1 MSNKPPSEV
10 PQGAIR
16 LNTDS
21 QRLEFFAQDRWYE
34 MATETAS
41 LFGGRVFFVA
51 GGANKY
57 TQSFNIVTGGTAVD
71 ISIAQL
77 YGVHS
82 PAAVNSKTRGVT
94 MGGRNN
100 PSPYAERNVIQFF
113 EFASQGVDMADF
125 GDLTESKGR
134 NSGHGDNT
142 RGISFGRQNGAS
154 NIIEFITIPSKGN
167 GTDFGD
173 LTVARE
179 MGAAFGNR
187 TRGCYAGG
195 NTPGDN
201 RVNTVDYVTIQSLG
215 NAVDFGDEQ
224 STVYSRGA
232 SSNSTRGVLS
242 GGYGTPNDK
251 LLEFFTIHTL
261 GNGVDFGE
269 LNRGGFGRAGTSS
282 PITGLH
288 ASGTGGTTDIE
299 KITLAQLG
307 NSIDFG
313 DLIESATYGRGMSPS
328 HGGMI

>member
-1 MSNKPPSEV
+1 MSNPPVEI
-10 PQGAIR
+10 PLGAMR
-16 LNTDS
+16 FNSDS
-21 QRLEFFAQDRWYE
+21 QKLEYWMGSAWMQVISE
-34 MATETAS
+34 PSS
-41 LFGGRVFFVA
+41 LFGGSVFFVA
-51 GGANKY
+51 GGSNKL

-71 ISIAQL
+71 MDIGQL

-134 NSGHGDNT
+134 NSGHGDPI

-201 RVNTVDYVTIQSLG
+201 RVNTIDYVTIQSLG

-232 SSNSTRGVLS
+232 MTNSTRGLLA
-242 GGYGTPNDK
+242 GGYGTPNAK
-251 LLEFFTIHTL
+251 LIEFVTIPTT
-261 GNGVDFGE
+261 GNCVDFGE
-269 LNRGGFGRAGTSS
+269 LNRGGFGRSGTSS
-282 PITGLH
+282 PITGVT
-288 ASGTGGTTDIE
+288 ASGTSGSTIIE
-299 KITLAQLG
+299 KVTLATLG
-307 NSIDFG
+307 DAQDFG
-313 DLIESATYGRGMSPS
+313 DLVEAATYGRGMSPS

>member
-1 MSNKPPSEV
+1 MSNPPVEI
-10 PQGAIR
+10 PLGAMR
-16 LNTDS
+16 FNSDS
-21 QRLEFFAQDRWYE
+21 QKLEYWNGGAWFQIN
-34 MATETAS
+34 TEPSS
-41 LFGGRVFFVA
+41 LYGGEVFFTA
-51 GGANKY
+51 GGSNKY
-57 TQSFNIVTGGTAVD
+57 TQSFNIVTGGTAINVGAD
-71 ISIAQL
+71 QL
-77 YGVHS
+77 VGIHS

-94 MGGRNN
+94 MGGRSNSN
-100 PSPYAERNVIQFF
+100 PWPEQNVIQFF
-113 EFASQGVDMADF
+113 EFATKGDYADF

-134 NSGHGDNT
+134 NSGHGDPT

-173 LTVARE
+173 LTQARE
-179 MGAAFGNR
+179 MGSAFGNR

-201 RVNTVDYVTIQSLG
+201 RKNIVDYVTIQTLG

-251 LLEFFTIHTL
+251 LLEFFTIHTT

-269 LNRGGFGRAGTSS
+269 LVRGGFGRAGTSS

-288 ASGTGGTTDIE
+288 ASGTSGATDIE
-299 KITLAQLG
+299 KITLATLG

-313 DLIESATYGRGMSPS
+313 DLVEAATYGRGMSAS

>member
-1 MSNKPPSEV
+1 MSNQPPIEV

-16 LNTDS
+16 LNAES
-21 QRLEFFAQDRWYE
+21 HKLEFYAQDRWHE
-34 MATETAS
+34 MASETAS
-41 LFGGRVFFVA
+41 LHNGEVFFTA
-51 GGANKY
+51 GGSNKL
-57 TQSFNIVTGGTAVD
+57 TQTFNIITGGTAVD
-71 ISIAQL
+71 TGLSQL
-77 YGVHS
+77 YGIHS

-100 PSPYAERNVIQFF
+100 PSPYAEQNYIQFF
-113 EFASQGVDMADF
+113 EFATKGDYADF

-201 RVNTVDYVTIQSLG
+201 RVNTIDFVTIQSLG

-224 STVYSRGA
+224 ETIYSRGA
-232 SSNSTRGVLS
+232 ASNQIRGLLA
-242 GGYGTPNDK
+242 GGYGGTDTRIEYVEIP
-251 LLEFFTIHTL
+251 TT
-261 GNGVDFGE
+261 GNAKTFGD
-269 LNRGGFGRAGTSS
+269 LMRGGFGRSGTGS
-282 PITGLH
+282 PITGLF
-288 ASGTGGTTDIE
+288 ASGTSGSTRIE
-299 KITLAQLG
+299 KITLATFG
-307 NSIDFG
+307 NSSDFG
-313 DLIESATYGRGMSPS
+313 DLVEAATYGRGMSSS
-328 HGGMI
+328 HGGL

>member
-1 MSNKPPSEV
+1 MSLPPIEI
-10 PQGAIR
+10 PLGAMR
-16 LNTDS
+16 FNSDS
-21 QRLEFFAQDRWYE
+21 QKLEYWMGSAWMQVISE
-34 MATETAS
+34 PSS
-41 LFGGRVFFVA
+41 LFGGEVFFVA
-51 GGANKY
+51 GGSNKL

-71 ISIAQL
+71 MDIGQL

-113 EFASQGVDMADF
+113 EFSSRGVDMADF

-134 NSGHGDNT
+134 NSGHGDPI

-201 RVNTVDYVTIQSLG
+201 RKNIIDYVTIQSLG
-215 NAVDFGDEQ
+215 NAVDFGDEL

-232 SSNSTRGVLS
+232 MSNSTRGLLA
-242 GGYGTPNDK
+242 GGYGTPNTK
-251 LLEFFTIHTL
+251 LIEFVQIPTT
-261 GNGVDFGE
+261 GNTQEFGE
-269 LNRGGFGRAGTSS
+269 LNRGGFGRSGTSS
-282 PITGLH
+282 PITGVT
-288 ASGTGGTTDIE
+288 ASGTSGSTRIE
-299 KITLAQLG
+299 KVTLATLG
-307 NSIDFG
+307 DAEDFG
-313 DLIESATYGRGMSPS
+313 DLVEAATYGRGMSAS

>member
-1 MSNKPPSEV
+1 MRFNS
-10 PQGAIR
+10 
-16 LNTDS
+16 DS
-21 QRLEFFAQDRWYE
+21 QKLEYWMGSAWMQVISE
-34 MATETAS
+34 PSS

-51 GGANKY
+51 GGSNKY

-71 ISIAQL
+71 MGIAQL

-125 GDLTESKGR
+125 GDMTESKGR
-134 NSGHGDNT
+134 NSGHGDPT

-173 LTVARE
+173 LTIARE

-195 NTPGDN
+195 NTPGGN
-201 RVNTVDYVTIQSLG
+201 RKNIIDYVTIQSLG
-215 NAVDFGDEQ
+215 NAVDFGDEL

-232 SSNSTRGVLS
+232 MTNSTRGLLA

-251 LLEFFTIHTL
+251 LIEFVQIPTT
-261 GNGVDFGE
+261 GNSVEFGE
-269 LNRGGFGRAGTSS
+269 LNRGGFGRSGTSS
-282 PITGLH
+282 PITGVT
-288 ASGTGGTTDIE
+288 ASGTSGSTIIE
-299 KITLAQLG
+299 KVTLATLG
-307 NSIDFG
+307 DSSDFG
-313 DLIESATYGRGMSPS
+313 DLVEAATYGRGMSAA

>member
-1 MSNKPPSEV
+1 MSNPPVEI
-10 PQGAIR
+10 PLGAMR
-16 LNTDS
+16 FNSDS
-21 QRLEFFAQDRWYE
+21 QKLEYWMGSAWMQVISE
-34 MATETAS
+34 PSS
-41 LFGGRVFFVA
+41 LFGGSVFFVA
-51 GGANKY
+51 GGSNKL

-71 ISIAQL
+71 MDIGQL

-134 NSGHGDNT
+134 NSGHGDPI

-201 RVNTVDYVTIQSLG
+201 RVNTIDYVTIQSLG

-224 STVYSRGA
+224 TTVYSRGA
-232 SSNSTRGVLS
+232 MSNSTRGLLA
-242 GGYGTPNDK
+242 GGYGTPNAK
-251 LLEFFTIHTL
+251 LIEFVTIPTT
-261 GNGVDFGE
+261 GNCVDFGE
-269 LNRGGFGRAGTSS
+269 LNRGGFGRSGTSS
-282 PITGLH
+282 PITGVT
-288 ASGTGGTTDIE
+288 ASGTSGSTIIE
-299 KITLAQLG
+299 KVTLATLG
-307 NSIDFG
+307 DAEDFG
-313 DLIESATYGRGMSPS
+313 DLVEAATYGRGMSAS

>member
-1 MSNKPPSEV
+1 MSLPPSEI
-10 PQGAIR
+10 PLGAMR
-16 LNTDS
+16 FNSDS
-21 QRLEFFAQDRWYE
+21 QKLEYWMGSAWMQVISE
-34 MATETAS
+34 PSS

-51 GGANKY
+51 GGSNKY
-57 TQSFNIVTGGTAVD
+57 TQSFNIVTGGTAINID
-71 ISIAQL
+71 IDQL

-134 NSGHGDNT
+134 NSGHGDPT

-201 RVNTVDYVTIQSLG
+201 RVNTIDYVTIQSLG
-215 NAVDFGDEQ
+215 NAVDFGDEL

-232 SSNSTRGVLS
+232 MTNSTRGVIA

-251 LLEFFTIHTL
+251 LMEFVQIPTT
-261 GNGVDFGE
+261 GNTQEFGE
-269 LNRGGFGRAGTSS
+269 LNRGGFGRSGTSS
-282 PITGLH
+282 PITGVT
-288 ASGTGGTTDIE
+288 ASGTSGSTIIE
-299 KITLAQLG
+299 KIALATLG
-307 NSIDFG
+307 DSTDFG
-313 DLIESATYGRGMSPS
+313 DLVESATYGRGMSPT

>member
-1 MSNKPPSEV
+1 MSNPPVEI
-10 PQGAIR
+10 PLGAMR
-16 LNTDS
+16 FNSDS
-21 QRLEFFAQDRWYE
+21 QKLEYWMGSAWMQVISE
-34 MATETAS
+34 PSS
-41 LFGGRVFFVA
+41 LFGGSVFFVA
-51 GGANKY
+51 GGSNKL

-71 ISIAQL
+71 MDIAQL

-134 NSGHGDNT
+134 NSGHGDPI

-201 RVNTVDYVTIQSLG
+201 RVNTIDYVTIQSLG

-232 SSNSTRGVLS
+232 MTNSTRGLLA
-242 GGYGTPNDK
+242 GGYGTPNAK
-251 LLEFFTIHTL
+251 LIEFVTIPTT
-261 GNGVDFGE
+261 GNCVDFGE
-269 LNRGGFGRAGTSS
+269 LNRGGFGRSGTSS
-282 PITGLH
+282 PITGVT
-288 ASGTGGTTDIE
+288 ASGTSGSTIIE
-299 KITLAQLG
+299 KVTLATLG
-307 NSIDFG
+307 DAQDFG
-313 DLIESATYGRGMSPS
+313 DLVEAATYGRGMSPS

>member
-1 MSNKPPSEV
+1 MSLPPSEI
-10 PQGAIR
+10 PLGAMR
-16 LNTDS
+16 FNSDS
-21 QRLEFFAQDRWYE
+21 QKLEYWNGSIWFQIN
-34 MATETAS
+34 TEPSS
-41 LFGGRVFFVA
+41 LYGGEVFFTA
-51 GGANKY
+51 GGSNKY
-57 TQSFNIVTGGTAVD
+57 TQTFNIVTGGEAINVGAD
-71 ISIAQL
+71 QL
-77 YGVHS
+77 VGIHS

-94 MGGRNN
+94 MGGRAN
-100 PSPYAERNVIQFF
+100 PSPYPEQNVIQFF
-113 EFASQGVDMADF
+113 EFATKGDYADF

-134 NSGHGDNT
+134 NSGHGDPT
-142 RGISFGRQNGAS
+142 RGISFGRQNGGS
-154 NIIEFITIPSKGN
+154 NIIEYITIPSTGN

-173 LTVARE
+173 STVARE

-224 STVYSRGA
+224 ATVYSRGA

-251 LLEFFTIHTL
+251 LMELFTIHTT

-269 LNRGGFGRAGTSS
+269 LNRGGFGRSGTSS

-299 KITLAQLG
+299 KITLATLG
-307 NSIDFG
+307 DSIDFG
-313 DLIESATYGRGMSPS
+313 DLVEAATYGRGMSAS

>member
-1 MSNKPPSEV
+1 
-10 PQGAIR
+10 
-16 LNTDS
+16 
-21 QRLEFFAQDRWYE
+21 

-41 LFGGRVFFVA
+41 LYGGEVFFTA
-51 GGANKY
+51 GGSNKL
-57 TQSFNIVTGGTAVD
+57 TQTFNVITGGTAVD
-71 ISIAQL
+71 TGLSQL
-77 YGVHS
+77 TGIHS

-94 MGGRNN
+94 MGGRGNS
-100 PSPYAERNVIQFF
+100 SPYPEQNVIQFF
-113 EFASQGVDMADF
+113 EFATKGDYADF

-134 NSGHGDNT
+134 NSGHGDPT

-201 RVNTVDYVTIQSLG
+201 RVNTIDYVTIQSLG
-215 NAVDFGDEQ
+215 NAVDFGDEL

-232 SSNSTRGVLS
+232 MTNSTRGVIS

-251 LLEFFTIHTL
+251 LMEFVQIPTT
-261 GNGVDFGE
+261 GNTQEFGE
-269 LNRGGFGRAGTSS
+269 LNRGGFGRGGTSS
-282 PITGLH
+282 PITGVF
-288 ASGTGGTTDIE
+288 SGGTAGTTDIE
-299 KITLAQLG
+299 KVTLATLG
-307 NSIDFG
+307 DAQDFG
-313 DLIESATYGRGMSPS
+313 DLVEAATYGRGMSAS
-328 HGGMI
+328 HGGMVG

>member
-1 MSNKPPSEV
+1 MSNPPVEI
-10 PQGAIR
+10 PLGAMR
-16 LNTDS
+16 FNSDS
-21 QRLEFFAQDRWYE
+21 QKLEYWMGSAWMQVISE
-34 MATETAS
+34 PSS
-41 LFGGRVFFVA
+41 LFGGSVFFVA
-51 GGANKY
+51 GGSNKL

-71 ISIAQL
+71 MDIGQL

-134 NSGHGDNT
+134 NSGHGDPI

-201 RVNTVDYVTIQSLG
+201 RVNTIDYVTIQSLG

-232 SSNSTRGVLS
+232 MTNSTRGLLA
-242 GGYGTPNDK
+242 GGYGTPNAK
-251 LLEFFTIHTL
+251 LIEFVTIPTT
-261 GNGVDFGE
+261 GNCVDFGE
-269 LNRGGFGRAGTSS
+269 LNRGGFGRSGTSS
-282 PITGLH
+282 PITGVT
-288 ASGTGGTTDIE
+288 ASGTSGSTIIE
-299 KITLAQLG
+299 KVTLATLG
-307 NSIDFG
+307 DAQDFG
-313 DLIESATYGRGMSPS
+313 DLVESATYGRGMSPS

>member
-1 MSNKPPSEV
+1 MSNPPVEI
-10 PQGAIR
+10 PLGAMR
-16 LNTDS
+16 FNSDS
-21 QRLEFFAQDRWYE
+21 QKLEYWMGSAWMQVISE
-34 MATETAS
+34 PSS
-41 LFGGRVFFVA
+41 LFGGSVFFVA
-51 GGANKY
+51 GGSNKL

-71 ISIAQL
+71 MDIGQL

-134 NSGHGDNT
+134 NSGHGDPI

-201 RVNTVDYVTIQSLG
+201 RVNTIDYVTIQSLG

-232 SSNSTRGVLS
+232 MTNSTRGLLA
-242 GGYGTPNDK
+242 GGYGTPNAK
-251 LLEFFTIHTL
+251 LIEFVTIPTT
-261 GNGVDFGE
+261 GNCVDFGE
-269 LNRGGFGRAGTSS
+269 LNRGGFGRSGTSS
-282 PITGLH
+282 PITGVT
-288 ASGTGGTTDIE
+288 ASGTSGSTIIE
-299 KITLAQLG
+299 KVTLATLG
-307 NSIDFG
+307 DAEDFG
-313 DLIESATYGRGMSPS
+313 DLVEAATYGRGMSAS

>member
-1 MSNKPPSEV
+1 MSNQPPIEV

-16 LNTDS
+16 LNTES
-21 QRLEFFAQDRWYE
+21 HELEFYAQDRWHE
-34 MATETAS
+34 MASETAS
-41 LFGGRVFFVA
+41 LHNGEVFFVA
-51 GGANKY
+51 GGSNKY
-57 TQSFNIVTGGTAVD
+57 TQSFNIVTGGQAVN
-71 ISIAQL
+71 INVAQL

-100 PSPYAERNVIQFF
+100 PSPYAEQNVIQFF
-113 EFASQGVDMADF
+113 EFATKGNFADF

-179 MGAAFGNR
+179 MGQAFGNR

-215 NAVDFGDEQ
+215 NAIDFGDEQ
-224 STVYSRGA
+224 STVYTRGA
-232 SSNSTRGVLS
+232 SSNSIRGVLS

-251 LLEFFTIHTL
+251 LMEYFTIHTL
-261 GNGVDFGE
+261 GNGLDFGE
-269 LNRGGFGRAGTSS
+269 LNRGGFGRSGTSS

-288 ASGTGGTTDIE
+288 AAGTSGSTRIE
-299 KITLAQLG
+299 KITLATLG
-307 NSIDFG
+307 DATDFG
-313 DLIESATYGRGMSPS
+313 DLVESATYGRGMSAS
-328 HGGMI
+328 HGGL

>member
-1 MSNKPPSEV
+1 MSLPPSEI
-10 PQGAIR
+10 PLGAMR
-16 LNTDS
+16 FNSDS
-21 QRLEFFAQDRWYE
+21 QKFEYWMGSAWMQIK
-34 MATETAS
+34 TETAS
-41 LFGGRVFFVA
+41 LFGGEVFFVA
-51 GGANKY
+51 GGSNKY
-57 TQSFNIVTGGTAVD
+57 TQAFNIISGGEAVD
-71 ISIAQL
+71 MNIAQL

-113 EFASQGVDMADF
+113 EFSSRGVDMADF

-134 NSGHGDNT
+134 NSGHGDPT

-201 RVNTVDYVTIQSLG
+201 RVNTIDYVTIQSLG

-232 SSNSTRGVLS
+232 MTNSTRGLLA
-242 GGYGTPNDK
+242 GGYGTPNAK
-251 LLEFFTIHTL
+251 LIEFVTIPTT
-261 GNGVDFGE
+261 GNCVDFGE
-269 LNRGGFGRAGTSS
+269 LNRGGFGRSGTSS
-282 PITGLH
+282 PITGVT
-288 ASGTGGTTDIE
+288 ASGTSGSTIIE
-299 KITLAQLG
+299 KVTLATLG
-307 NSIDFG
+307 DAEDFG
-313 DLIESATYGRGMSPS
+313 DLVEAATYGRGMSAS

>member
-16 LNTDS
+16 LNTES
-21 QRLEFFAQDRWYE
+21 HKLEFYAQDRWHE
-34 MATETAS
+34 MASETAS
-41 LFGGRVFFVA
+41 LHNGEVFFVA
-51 GGANKY
+51 GGSNKY
-57 TQSFNIVTGGTAVD
+57 TQSFNIVTGGQAVN
-71 ISIAQL
+71 INVAQL

-100 PSPYAERNVIQFF
+100 PSPYAEQNVIQFF
-113 EFASQGVDMADF
+113 EFATKGNFADF

-179 MGAAFGNR
+179 MGQAFGNR

-215 NAVDFGDEQ
+215 NAIDFGDEQ
-224 STVYSRGA
+224 STVYTRGA
-232 SSNSTRGVLS
+232 SSNSIRGVLS

-251 LLEFFTIHTL
+251 LMEYFTIHTL
-261 GNGVDFGE
+261 GNGLDFGE
-269 LNRGGFGRAGTSS
+269 LNRGGFGRSGTSS

-288 ASGTGGTTDIE
+288 AAGTSGSTRIE
-299 KITLAQLG
+299 KITLATLG
-307 NSIDFG
+307 DATDFG
-313 DLIESATYGRGMSPS
+313 DLVESATYGRGMSAS
-328 HGGMI
+328 HGGL

>member
-1 MSNKPPSEV
+1 MSLPPSEI
-10 PQGAIR
+10 PLGAMR
-16 LNTDS
+16 FNSDS
-21 QRLEFFAQDRWYE
+21 QKFEYWMGSAWMQVISE
-34 MATETAS
+34 PSS

-51 GGANKY
+51 GGSNKL
-57 TQSFNIVTGGTAVD
+57 TQSFNIVTGGTAINID
-71 ISIAQL
+71 IDQL

-125 GDLTESKGR
+125 GDMTESKGR
-134 NSGHGDNT
+134 NSGHGDPT

-201 RVNTVDYVTIQSLG
+201 RVNTIDYVTIQSLG

-224 STVYSRGA
+224 TTVYSRGA
-232 SSNSTRGVLS
+232 MTNSTRGLLA

-251 LLEFFTIHTL
+251 LIEFVQIPTT
-261 GNGVDFGE
+261 GNCVDFGE
-269 LNRGGFGRAGTSS
+269 LNRGGFGRSGTSS
-282 PITGLH
+282 PITGVT
-288 ASGTGGTTDIE
+288 ASGTSGSTIIE
-299 KITLAQLG
+299 KVTLATLG
-307 NSIDFG
+307 DSSDFG
-313 DLIESATYGRGMSPS
+313 DLVEAATYGRGMSPS

>member
-1 MSNKPPSEV
+1 MSLPPIEI
-10 PQGAIR
+10 PLGAMR
-16 LNTDS
+16 FNSDS
-21 QRLEFFAQDRWYE
+21 QKLEYWNGGAWFQIH
-34 MATETAS
+34 TEPSS
-41 LFGGRVFFVA
+41 LYGGEVFFTA

-57 TQSFNIVTGGTAVD
+57 TQSFNIVTGGTAVNID
-71 ISIAQL
+71 VDQL
-77 YGVHS
+77 VGIHS

-94 MGGRNN
+94 MGGRSNSN
-100 PSPYAERNVIQFF
+100 PWPEQNVIQYF
-113 EFASQGVDMADF
+113 EFASKGDYADF

-134 NSGHGDNT
+134 NSGHGDPT
-142 RGISFGRQNGAS
+142 RGISFGRQNAGS

-179 MGAAFGNR
+179 MGSAFGNR

-201 RVNTVDYVTIQSLG
+201 FKNTVDYVTIQSLG

-251 LLEFFTIHTL
+251 LLEFFTIHTT

-299 KITLAQLG
+299 KITLATLG
-307 NSIDFG
+307 DSIDFG
-313 DLIESATYGRGMSPS
+313 DLVEAATYGRGMSAS